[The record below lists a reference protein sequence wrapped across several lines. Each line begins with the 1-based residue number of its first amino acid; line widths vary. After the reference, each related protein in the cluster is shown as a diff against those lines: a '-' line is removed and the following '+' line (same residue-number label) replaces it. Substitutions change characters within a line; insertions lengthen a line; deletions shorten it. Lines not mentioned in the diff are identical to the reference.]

1 MGRAR
6 GFLENERRDAAYR
19 PVDERI
25 RDFRPV
31 EIGLSPEEAREQ
43 AARCMDCGTPFCHA
57 AGCPLGN
64 QIPEWNEFVTLGRYR
79 EALELLLSTDNFP
92 EFTSEVCPA
101 PCEGSCV
108 LGLTHEPVSIRL
120 VERAII
126 EEGFRQGWVG
136 PRPPATRRRESVA
149 VIGSGPAGLSVA
161 DTLNKM
167 GYNVTV
173 FDEAA
178 KPGGILRYGIPE
190 FKLAKAVVDRRLK
203 LMEDEGVRFETGVG
217 VGVDISYRYL
227 RDRFAAVC
235 LTAGARQPREL
246 DVPGRNLRGVH
257 QALEYL
263 SQQNRRLAGELASG
277 EEAVTAEGKA
287 VVVIG
292 GGDTGSDC
300 LGTAIRQGARRVTQL
315 EILPEPPRARSP
327 ATPWPEWPHMLR
339 SSSSHKE
346 GGERRW
352 GVSTR
357 ELVGEE
363 GRVRALLGYGVAWE
377 KPAGGGRPV
386 MKEMAGTDFEVE
398 ADLVLL
404 AMGFV
409 GPRRNRIVEELG
421 LETGPGGVVRRDARG
436 MTSLPG
442 IFVAGDMSSG
452 ATLVVRAIADG
463 RHTARGIAS
472 VLEAGAVDQGKTES
486 R

>member
-1 MGRAR
+1 MAKP
-6 GFLENERRDAAYR
+6 RRDALYR
-19 PVDERI
+19 PVDERV

-31 EIGLSPEEAREQ
+31 EIGLSLEEAREQ
-43 AARCMDCGTPFCHA
+43 AARCMGCGTPFCHA
-57 AGCPLGN
+57 KGCPLGN
-64 QIPEWNEFVTLGRYR
+64 QIPEWNELAARGRYR
-79 EALELLLSTDNFP
+79 DALELLLSTNNFP
-92 EFTSEVCPA
+92 ELTSEVCPA
-101 PCEGSCV
+101 LCEGSCV

-136 PRPPATRRRESVA
+136 PRPPATRRQQSVA
-149 VIGSGPAGLSVA
+149 VIGSGPAGLAVA

-203 LMEDEGVRFETGVG
+203 LMEDEGVRFETGVR
-217 VGVDISYRYL
+217 VGEDLSYRYL

-235 LTAGARQPREL
+235 LTTGAREPREL
-246 DVPGRNLRGVH
+246 DVPGRDLEGVH

-263 SQQNRRLAGELASG
+263 SQQNRRLAGEQIPAG
-277 EEAVTAEGKA
+277 EAVTAQGKT

-300 LGTAIRQGARRVTQL
+300 LGTAIRQGARQVTQL
-315 EILPEPPRARSP
+315 EILPEPPRTRSP
-327 ATPWPEWPHMLR
+327 ATPWPEWPHLLR

-352 GVSTR
+352 SVCTR
-357 ELVGEE
+357 ELLGEE
-363 GRVRALLGYGVAWE
+363 GRVRALRGYEVRWDRRVMTE
-377 KPAGGGRPV
+377 KP
-386 MKEMAGTDFEVE
+386 GTDFELE

-409 GPRRNRIVEELG
+409 GPRRNRIVEDLK
-421 LETGPGGVVRRDARG
+421 LQTGPGGVVRRDEHS

-442 IFVAGDMSSG
+442 IFVAGDVSSG

-463 RHTARGIAS
+463 RRAAHGIAG
-472 VLEAGAVDQGKTES
+472 VLGVGSLAPRRGAADQGRIGS
-486 R
+486 D